1 MKNNYKI
8 ILASKS
14 PRRAEILRMIRLN
27 FKVVPSK
34 IKEEINPK
42 IEQNKNAI
50 NISKAKAEAISHKYP
65 NDIIIGADTIVVF
78 NEKIF
83 GKPKDISE
91 SKKML
96 KALSGNSHK
105 VITGVTIINER
116 LGVLKTFSEITEV
129 FVHKIPKKKIDYYI
143 NNFSTLDKAG
153 SYGIQ
158 EWFSVWIKK
167 INGCYYNVMGL
178 PVSKLYRYLVKTEK
192 LMQWC
197 PLNVFYKFTELY
209 KVGIVKIR
217 TEY

>member
-1 MKNNYKI
+1 MDDNYKI

-14 PRRAEILRMIRLN
+14 PRRAEILKMIKVN

-34 IKEEINPK
+34 IKEKINPK
-42 IEQNKNAI
+42 IQQNETAI
-50 NISKAKAEAISHKYP
+50 NISKAKAEKIANKYP
-65 NDIIIGADTIVVF
+65 NDIIIGADTIVVL
-78 NEKIF
+78 NGEIF
-83 GKPKDISE
+83 GKPKDIDE

-105 VITGVTIINER
+105 VITGVTIMNNR

-129 FVHKIPKKKIDYYI
+129 FVKKIPIKKIDYYTD
-143 NNFSTLDKAG
+143 NFNTLDKAG

-178 PVSKLYRYLVKTEK
+178 PVSKLYKYLVETER
-192 LMQWC
+192 LM
-197 PLNVFYKFTELY
+197 K
-209 KVGIVKIR
+209 
-217 TEY
+217 

>member
-1 MKNNYKI
+1 MTINNKI

-14 PRRAEILRMIRLN
+14 PRRAEILKMIKLN

-42 IEQNKNAI
+42 IEQNEIAI
-50 NISKAKAEAISHKYP
+50 NISRAKAETVSHKYP
-65 NDIIIGADTIVVF
+65 NDIIIGADTIVIF
-78 NEKIF
+78 KDRIF
-83 GKPKDISE
+83 GKPKDKNE

-105 VITGVTIINER
+105 VITGVTIVNEE
-116 LGVLKTFSEITEV
+116 LGFLKTFSETTEV
-129 FVHKIPKKKIDYYI
+129 FVQKIPKKQIEFYV
-143 NNFSTLDKAG
+143 NNYNTLDKAG

-178 PVSKLYRYLVKTEK
+178 PVSKLHRYLVEIEK
-192 LMQWC
+192 LI
-197 PLNVFYKFTELY
+197 K
-209 KVGIVKIR
+209 
-217 TEY
+217 

>member
-1 MKNNYKI
+1 MGNNYKI

-14 PRRAEILRMIRLN
+14 PRRAEILKMIKVN
-27 FKVVPSK
+27 FEVVPSK

-42 IEQNKNAI
+42 IEQNEVAI
-50 NISKAKAEAISHKYP
+50 NISRTKAETISHKFP

-78 NEKIF
+78 NEEIF
-83 GKPKDISE
+83 EKPKDKNE

-116 LGVLKTFSEITEV
+116 LKFLKTFSETTEV
-129 FVHKIPKKKIDYYI
+129 FVQKIPTNQIEFYV
-143 NNFSTLDKAG
+143 NNYNTLDKAG

-158 EWFSVWIKK
+158 EWFSVWIKR

-178 PVSKLYRYLVKTEK
+178 PVSKLYKYLVEVEK
-192 LMQWC
+192 LM
-197 PLNVFYKFTELY
+197 K
-209 KVGIVKIR
+209 
-217 TEY
+217 

>member
-1 MKNNYKI
+1 MENNYKI
-8 ILASKS
+8 ILASES
-14 PRRAEILRMIRLN
+14 PRRAEILKMIKVN
-27 FKVVPSK
+27 FIVAPSK

-42 IEQNKNAI
+42 IKQNEIAI
-50 NISKAKAEAISHKYP
+50 DISKAKAETISHKYP

-83 GKPKDISE
+83 GKPKDKNE

-105 VITGVTIINER
+105 VITGVTVMNKK
-116 LGVLKTFSEITEV
+116 LGILKTFSEITEV
-129 FVHKIPKKKIDYYI
+129 FVQKIPTKQIEFYV
-143 NNFSTLDKAG
+143 NNYNTLDKAG

-178 PVSKLYRYLVKTEK
+178 PVSKLYKCLVEAER
-192 LMQWC
+192 LM
-197 PLNVFYKFTELY
+197 K
-209 KVGIVKIR
+209 
-217 TEY
+217 